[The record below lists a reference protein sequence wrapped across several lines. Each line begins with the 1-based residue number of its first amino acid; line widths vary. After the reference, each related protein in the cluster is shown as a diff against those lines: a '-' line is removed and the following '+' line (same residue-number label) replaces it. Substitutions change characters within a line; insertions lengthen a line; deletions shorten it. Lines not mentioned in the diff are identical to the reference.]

1 MGTKKYVYFF
11 GDGKA
16 EGTGDMKELLG
27 GKGAGLAEMTNL
39 KISVPAGFTITTEAC
54 IEYYRRRK
62 VYPPGMWEEALHALK
77 KVERAMGSR
86 FGDTANPLLVSVRS
100 GARASMPGM
109 MDTVLNVGL
118 NSRTVEGLVAKTRNE
133 RFAFDSYRRFITMF
147 GHIVMGI
154 PRDRFEEALA
164 HKKTECGVTSDT
176 DLDAKALKDLV
187 IRMKAV
193 VTKETGREFP
203 EDPLE
208 QLRMGINAVFSSWY
222 GARAVTY
229 RRLYNI
235 PDSWGTAVS
244 VVAMVFGN
252 MGETSGTG
260 VAFTR
265 DPASGQHT
273 FFGECLLNAQGED
286 VVAGI
291 RTPLPVGAL
300 AKTMPQAHKQLLE
313 TYKKL
318 EKHYRDMLD
327 LEFTIQE
334 GKLYMLQTRVGK
346 RTGIAAVRIA
356 VDMVNEGLISRR
368 EAVLRVGPD
377 QLSQYLY
384 PIFDAAEE
392 SKHPAVGKGL
402 PAGPGAAAG
411 KIALTPDKAVDMH
424 TRGERVILVRQETS
438 PDDIHGMHAAQGFLT
453 ARGGMTSHAA
463 VVARQMGKVCVA
475 GCEAVNI
482 DSSTTLRIGSLK
494 LKEGDYLSINGFT
507 GNVYN
512 GDIPVVES
520 EVIQVIQGKLDVRRS
535 EKYRIFSA
543 FLSWAD
549 EFRVLRVRANADVPD
564 QAQIARGFGA
574 EGIGL
579 CRTEHM
585 FFAEDRVPIMQ
596 RMILARTREDR
607 ERYLE
612 QLLPLQKQ
620 DFIGL
625 YREMKGFPVTI
636 RLLDPP
642 LHEFLPKRED
652 LMVEIARLE
661 LTGGQ
666 PTVIEEKRRL
676 LERVEELHE
685 FNPML
690 GLRGCR
696 LGITMPEI
704 TRMQTRA
711 IIEAACEVAREGKKI
726 VPEIMIP
733 LVGMVSEMKAQ
744 KDLIRE
750 VADETLRRCGINL
763 SYLVG
768 TMIELPRAAMT
779 ARRIAEEAE
788 FFSFGT
794 NDLTQTTFGFSRDD
808 AAKFVSFYMKRQ
820 DSCPVCLSPQVNWK
834 EMVCLSCGAHI
845 ATKAENI
852 LDADPFAVLD
862 REGVGAMIRMAID
875 EGRATRPDI
884 KLGICGEHGGEPSS
898 VEFCHQLGLD
908 YVSCSPY
915 RVPIARLAAAQAAL
929 TAAADGQAGK
939 RSPKRPSAKAAGR
952 SPRRPTSAKRP
963 SPPARRSAAGRAR

>member
-1 MGTKKYVYFF
+1 MKKYVYYF

-16 EGTGDMKELLG
+16 EGSGDMKDLLG

-39 KISVPAGFTITTEAC
+39 KISVPPGFTITTDAC
-54 IEYYRRRK
+54 VEYYRRGK
-62 VYPPGMWEEALHALK
+62 TDPSGMWDQALQALK
-77 KVERAMGSR
+77 RVERSMGAR
-86 FGDTANPLLVSVRS
+86 FGDPANPLLVSVRS

-118 NSRTVEGLVAKTRNE
+118 NERTVEGLAARTRNE
-133 RFAFDSYRRFITMF
+133 RFALDSYRRFITMF
-147 GHIVMGI
+147 GTVVMDI
-154 PRDRFEEALA
+154 PRDRFEELLKEKKA
-164 HKKTECGVTSDT
+164 HLGVTTDT
-176 DLDAKALKDLV
+176 ELDAKALRDLV
-187 IRMKAV
+187 VRMKALV
-193 VTKETGREFP
+193 REATGRNFP
-203 EDPLE
+203 DDPLE
-208 QLRMGINAVFSSWY
+208 QIKMGTNAVFSSWF

-235 PDSWGTAVS
+235 PDSWGTAVN

-252 MGETSGTG
+252 MGDTSGTG

-265 DPASGQHT
+265 DPGTGERT

-291 RTPLPVGAL
+291 RTPMPVIELSKKLPGAFKEL
-300 AKTMPQAHKQLLE
+300 EKT
-313 TYKKL
+313 YRIL

-356 VDMVNEGLISRR
+356 VDMVKEGLINKQ
-368 EAVLRVGPD
+368 EAVMRVGPE

-384 PIFDAAEE
+384 PIFDVEKE
-392 SKHPAVGKGL
+392 SQQHPIGKGL
-402 PAGPGAAAG
+402 AAGPGAAAG
-411 KIALTPDKAVDMH
+411 KVALNPERAVQMQA
-424 TRGERVILVRQETS
+424 RGERVILVRQETS
-438 PDDIHGMHAAQGFLT
+438 PDDIHGMHASRGFLT

-475 GCEAVNI
+475 GCEAVNVES
-482 DSSTTLRIGSLK
+482 SSTVRIGSQTFR
-494 LKEGDYLSINGFT
+494 EGDYISINGFT
-507 GNVYN
+507 GQVFA

-520 EVIQVIQGKLDVRRS
+520 EVIQVVQGKLDAKQS
-535 EKYRIFSA
+535 EKYQRFA
-543 FLSWAD
+543 TLLKWAD
-549 EFRVLRVRANADVPD
+549 EFRVLKIRANADVPD
-564 QAQIARGFGA
+564 QARIARGFGA

-585 FFAEDRVPIMQ
+585 FFTEARVPIMQ
-596 RMILARTREDR
+596 KMILARSREDR
-607 ERYLE
+607 ERYLD
-612 QLLPLQKQ
+612 QLLPLQRN

-625 YREMKGFPVTI
+625 YHEMKGYPVTI

-642 LHEFLPKRED
+642 LHEFLPHRED

-661 LTGGQ
+661 LTGGSAEL
-666 PTVIEEKRRL
+666 IEEKRQL
-676 LERVEELHE
+676 LARVEELHE

-711 IIEAACEVAREGKKI
+711 IIEAACEVVKGGTKI
-726 VPEIMIP
+726 VPEIMVP
-733 LVGMVSEMKAQ
+733 LVGMVSEMRAQ
-744 KDLIRE
+744 KELVRE
-750 VADETLRRCGINL
+750 VADETLKRCGVKL

-768 TMIELPRAAMT
+768 TMIELPRAAVT

-808 AAKFVSFYMKRQ
+808 AAKFVNYYMTRQ
-820 DSCPVCLSPQVNWK
+820 DACPVCDSKDVNWK
-834 EMVCLSCGAHI
+834 EMLCHHCGAKI
-845 ATKAENI
+845 TKKAENI
-852 LDADPFAVLD
+852 LDEDPFATLD
-862 REGVGAMIRMAID
+862 REGVGAIMRMAIR
-875 EGRATRPDI
+875 EGRQTRPDL
-884 KLGICGEHGGEPSS
+884 KLGICGEHGGDPRS
-898 VEFCHQLGLD
+898 VEFCHEIGLD
-908 YVSCSPY
+908 YASCSPY
-915 RVPIARLAAAQAAL
+915 RVPLARLAAAQAAL
-929 TAAADGQAGK
+929 KTAATMNGK
-939 RSPKRPSAKAAGR
+939 KSLPRSGRTGRRGSRAHAA
-952 SPRRPTSAKRP
+952 T
-963 SPPARRSAAGRAR
+963 RAR